1 MRRKPKK
8 SVTNRDI
15 ARLAGVSCATVSR
28 AFEKFKKAKIHPA
41 TQAKVLAVAARFNY
55 RPSPVAQRMRSKKS
69 RAICLP
75 IVEGGH
81 HTRTGV
87 GRVSLYL
94 NDMIAGAQS
103 VFQPMGYR
111 LEPLFFGS
119 GPEACDALPEM
130 FRAGYFDAII
140 LLHGLGWMET
150 CARKLAEEGCLGVI
164 EGNNLNIGR
173 NFIEFNTQPGSDEL
187 VLRELIRQGRK
198 HIYCV
203 LPPVIEAGS
212 QLGADL
218 RRAGVRLHHPPAPSG
233 DLPAAPTLVDLVLSR
248 YPQTDAILTH
258 DEFVGWEI
266 FKLLVERGVK
276 VPEQITVTG
285 VADVRH
291 NFKPLPIVALLY
303 APMALQMRSMSLRLA
318 EKIMAEEPSMKEIPL
333 PPELFMPEPSLLVL
347 SPEEFRTASAAEL
360 RIESLHDKAEQA
372 VLTAAHLKPADGS
385 VPR

>member
-1 MRRKPKK
+1 MKRKSKAN
-8 SVTNRDI
+8 VTNRDI

-28 AFEKFKKAKIHPA
+28 AFEKFKNARIKPA
-41 TQAKVLAVAARFNY
+41 TRDKVLAVAAKFNY

-75 IVEGGH
+75 MVDGGH
-81 HTRTGV
+81 HTHTGI
-87 GRVSLYL
+87 GRLSLYF

-119 GPEACDALPEM
+119 GPEARDALPEM
-130 FRAGYFDAII
+130 FQAGYFDAII
-140 LLHGLGWMET
+140 FPQSPEWLEV
-150 CARKLAEEGCLGVI
+150 CARRLAEEGCLGVFT
-164 EGNNLNIGR
+164 NPNLNLGR
-173 NFIEFNTQPGSDEL
+173 NFVVFHAPRTSDEL
-187 VLRELIRQGRK
+187 VLRELISQGRK
-198 HIYCV
+198 QIYCV
-203 LPPVIEAGS
+203 LPPGVEAGS
-212 QLGADL
+212 QLDADL
-218 RRAGVRLHHPPAPSG
+218 RRAGVILHHPPAPAG
-233 DLPAAPTLVDLVLSR
+233 DVAAPAVVDLVLSQ

-266 FKLLVERGVK
+266 FKLLAGRGVR

-285 VADVRH
+285 SADLRH

>member
-41 TQAKVLAVAARFNY
+41 TQEKVLAVAARFNY

-75 IVEGGH
+75 IVEGGY

-119 GPEACDALPEM
+119 GPEAREALPEM

-140 LLHGLGWMET
+140 FPQSPEWLEV
-150 CARKLAEEGCLGVI
+150 CARRLAEEGCLGVI
-164 EGNNLNIGR
+164 TSLNLNLGA
-173 NFIEFNTQPGSDEL
+173 NFIQFNMPPQSDEL

-198 HIYCV
+198 HIYCI

-218 RRAGVRLHHPPAPSG
+218 RRAGVRLHHQAAPAG
-233 DLPAAPTLVDLVLSR
+233 DLPASPTLVDLVLSR
-248 YPQTDAILTH
+248 YPQTDAILAH

-266 FKLLVERGVK
+266 FKLLVGRGVK

-285 VADVRH
+285 GADLRH
-291 NFKPLPIVALLY
+291 NFKPLPVVALMY
-303 APMALQMRSMSLRLA
+303 APMALLMRSMALRLA
-318 EKIMAEEPSMKEIPL
+318 EKIVAEEPSLAERSL

-347 SPEEFRTASAAEL
+347 SPEEFRVAAAAEL
-360 RIESLHDKAEQA
+360 RIESLHAKAEQA
-372 VLTAAHLKPADGS
+372 VLDAAHLKPAD
-385 VPR
+385 